1 MITSMPRIALAVS
14 DYNNAVD
21 LFREVFGH
29 PVADL
34 SDQTVPDLGAHVG
47 MCVPAGGSNIELMAP
62 ANPDAPLSQS
72 LQKFLDR
79 RGDGPYALMLEAPDP
94 NAEAEA
100 MAGRG
105 IDVLPLMAGAGG
117 RDLHPRST
125 SGVLIRV
132 YPVDSAGDLS
142 GHRSDAPVTTGITR
156 AIIATKDAGDAAK
169 IYSHGLG
176 LTVDPV
182 VTDVDRGVEIATVHP
197 PEGGTIELVAPR
209 DVSQPFAAA
218 IAAGLETSGPG
229 LFGLVLGADDPMAAA
244 ATLRSRGQL
253 VEGTDAGRFEVN
265 AFGTR
270 FLIEA
275 SDSVA

>member
-1 MITSMPRIALAVS
+1 MITSMPRIPLAVS
-14 DYNNAVD
+14 DYGRAVEM
-21 LFREVFGH
+21 FRDVFGH

-34 SDQTVPDLGAHVG
+34 SDRTVPDLGAHVG
-47 MCVPAGGSNIELMAP
+47 MCVPTGGSNIELMAP

-94 NAEAEA
+94 NAEADA

-132 YPVDSAGDLS
+132 YPVDSVGDLS
-142 GHRSDAPVTTGITR
+142 DHQSDAPVTTGITR
-156 AIIATKDAGDAAK
+156 AIIAVKDAGDSAK
-169 IYSHGLG
+169 IYGHGLG
-176 LTVDPV
+176 LAVDPV
-182 VTDVDRGVEIATVHP
+182 VTDADRGVEVATAHP
-197 PEGGTIELVAPR
+197 PAGGVIELVAPG

-218 IAAGLETSGPG
+218 ITAGLETSGPG
-229 LFGLVLGADDPMAAA
+229 LFALVLGADDPVAAA
-244 ATLRSRGQL
+244 ATLQARGQT
-253 VEGTDAGRFEVN
+253 VEETDAGRFQVT

-275 SDSVA
+275 SDSVD